1 MKYYKIIFS
10 DYSETIGK
18 QQNKALMERDAM
30 HYCDIWN
37 LSETVKEVIE
47 ISESEYNSKLRK

>member
-18 QQNKALMERDAM
+18 QKNKREMMKDARQ
-30 HYCDIWN
+30 YCRAWN
-37 LSETVKEVIE
+37 LSETVQE
-47 ISESEYNSKLRK
+47 IVEITEAEYSSRIR